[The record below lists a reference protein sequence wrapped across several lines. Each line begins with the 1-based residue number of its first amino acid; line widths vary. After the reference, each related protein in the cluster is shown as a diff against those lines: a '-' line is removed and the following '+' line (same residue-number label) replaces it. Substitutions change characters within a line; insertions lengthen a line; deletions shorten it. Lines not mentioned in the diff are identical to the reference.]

1 LSLIRFLRDNV
12 GRIRTNFIKS
22 LSKNLVE
29 VYPEKFGVSFD
40 ENKKA
45 LNELKVFD
53 EKFTRN
59 KVAGYIVR
67 VVLKKKY

>member
-1 LSLIRFLRDNV
+1 M
-12 GRIRTNFIKS
+12 GRIRTTFIKG
-22 LSKNLVE
+22 LSQNLVE
-29 VYPEKFGVSFD
+29 IYPEKFGTNFD

-45 LNELKVFD
+45 LNDLKVFD

-67 VVLKKKY
+67 VILKKAL

>member
-1 LSLIRFLRDNV
+1 MSLIRFLRDNV

>member
-1 LSLIRFLRDNV
+1 M

-22 LSKNLVE
+22 LSSNLVE
-29 VYPEKFGVSFD
+29 VYPEKFGTNFD

-45 LNELKVFD
+45 LNELKLFD

-67 VVLKKKY
+67 VVMKKKL

>member
-1 LSLIRFLRDNV
+1 M
-12 GRIRTNFIKS
+12 GRIRTTFIKS
-22 LSKNLVE
+22 LSTNLVE
-29 VYPEKFGVSFD
+29 VYPEKFGVNFD

-67 VVLKKKY
+67 VILKKKY

>member
-1 LSLIRFLRDNV
+1 MINLLRDV
-12 GRIRTNFIKS
+12 MGRIRTNFIKG
-22 LSKNLVE
+22 LSTNLVE
-29 VYPEKFGVSFD
+29 VYPEKFGVNFD

-45 LNELKVFD
+45 LNELKLFD